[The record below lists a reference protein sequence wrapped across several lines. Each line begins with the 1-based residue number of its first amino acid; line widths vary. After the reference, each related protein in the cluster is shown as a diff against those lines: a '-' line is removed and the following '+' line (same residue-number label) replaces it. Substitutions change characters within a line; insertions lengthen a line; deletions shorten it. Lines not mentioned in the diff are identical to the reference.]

1 MAKAATRNTR
11 DHQKKINLPQSAPN
25 SGQASPAIHEVPK
38 ELPLDLIDEDPY
50 QPRTVFDKQLLE
62 ELAETIRQRGVKNP
76 ISVRRHPDK
85 PGRYII
91 NDGARRYRAS
101 QLINNK
107 TIKAFIDPDFTKIDQ
122 IIVNAHHA
130 DFTPREW
137 AILIDQE
144 EKKGKTRT
152 QIAKELGKSSPF
164 VTYYT
169 TLLNLPDPIADV
181 FNSGRC
187 EDVTALNHLVTA
199 WKRYPAEVE
208 FWLEDKTVEI
218 TRASIGRLRAF
229 LDGRSLEE
237 IAEGADS
244 NGRGER
250 TPAKDRKTRV
260 TSPLRLHKPIVQV
273 RVDGRIAHLLF
284 SRRPSRFGMA
294 WVKYEGDEVEKECV
308 MSKIEFLGLLEGI

>member
-1 MAKAATRNTR
+1 MAKAGTSNTR
-11 DHQKKINLPQSAPN
+11 GSQTKSEPSPLVATP
-25 SGQASPAIHEVPK
+25 GQALAATHDGPK
-38 ELPLDLIDEDPY
+38 EIALDLIDEDPY
-50 QPRTVFDKQLLE
+50 QPRTVFDKQLLK

-76 ISVRRHPDK
+76 ISVRLHPDK

-91 NDGARRYRAS
+91 NDGARRFRAS
-101 QLINNK
+101 QLVNNK

-144 EKKGKTRT
+144 EKRGKSRV
-152 QIAKELGKSSPF
+152 QIAKELGKSPPF
-164 VTYYT
+164 ITYYT

-181 FNSGRC
+181 FSSERC
-187 EDVTALNHLVTA
+187 VDVTALNHLVIA

-208 FWLEDKTVEI
+208 FWLEDQTVEI
-218 TRASIGRLRAF
+218 TRASIGRLRGF
-229 LDGRSLEE
+229 LDSRDPEAITENTDVQERSTST
-237 IAEGADS
+237 A
-244 NGRGER
+244 
-250 TPAKDRKTRV
+250 AKDRKTRT

-273 RVDGRIAHLLF
+273 QVDGQIAHLLF

-294 WVKYEGDEVEKECV
+294 WVKYEGDEVEKECAI
-308 MSKIEFLGLLEGI
+308 SEIKFLGLLEGV

>member
-1 MAKAATRNTR
+1 MAKAGLRNTR
-11 DHQKKINLPQSAPN
+11 GIQTQSNPP
-25 SGQASPAIHEVPK
+25 SPIVSPGQALPAIHEGPK
-38 ELPLDLIDEDPY
+38 DLPLDLIDEDPY
-50 QPRTVFDKQLLE
+50 QPRTVFDKELLG

-85 PGRYII
+85 PDRYII
-91 NDGARRYRAS
+91 NDGARRFRAS

-144 EKKGKTRT
+144 EKKGKTRV
-152 QIAKELGKSSPF
+152 QIAKELGKSPPF
-164 VTYYT
+164 ITYYT

-187 EDVTALNHLVTA
+187 VDVTALNHLVIA
-199 WKRYPAEVE
+199 WKRYPGEVE
-208 FWLEDKTVEI
+208 FWLEDQTVEI
-218 TRASIGRLRAF
+218 TRASIGRLRGF
-229 LDGRSLEE
+229 LDSRDPEAITEDTNTDGRRASP
-237 IAEGADS
+237 S
-244 NGRGER
+244 
-250 TPAKDRKTRV
+250 AKDRKTRV

-273 RVDGRIAHLLF
+273 RVDGQVARLLF
-284 SRRPSRFGMA
+284 SRRPSRFGVA
-294 WVKYEGDEVEKECV
+294 WVKYEGDEVEKECT
-308 MSKIEFLGLLEGI
+308 MSEIEFLGLLEGV

>member
-1 MAKAATRNTR
+1 MAKADTKNTR
-11 DHQKKINLPQSAPN
+11 GIQTKSKSSLPAANP
-25 SGQASPAIHEVPK
+25 GEALAVLHDGPR

-76 ISVRRHPDK
+76 ISVRRHPEK

-91 NDGARRYRAS
+91 NDGARRFRAS

-144 EKKGKTRT
+144 EKKGKTKT

-187 EDVTALNHLVTA
+187 EDVTALNHLVIA

-208 FWLEDKTVEI
+208 FWLEDQTVEI

-229 LDGRSLEE
+229 LDSRSLDE
-237 IAEGADS
+237 ITEGTDAYE
-244 NGRGER
+244 RGER

-294 WVKYEGDEVEKECV
+294 WVKNEGDEVEKECA
-308 MSKIEFLGLLEGI
+308 MSEIEFLGLLEGV